1 MQQLFVIKK
10 SGDREEYDEKKVI
23 RSMDRV
29 GVPENLQP
37 EVLEHIKGQFKNGEL
52 PADIL
57 FEQILQY
64 LEPRDRKSSLRFNLR
79 QAIFE
84 LGPSGFPFEQYLA
97 QIFREQGYT
106 VETGQL
112 MQGDCV
118 KHEIDLLLEK
128 DGQREIAE
136 AKFHNHHVVKSDIQT
151 ALYTYARFLDVKEKN
166 HIDNVWLITNT
177 KLTIDAI
184 AYCQCKGIPA
194 IAWNY
199 PERDNLQDLV
209 ESPKMYPVTILTSL
223 SEQEKRRL
231 IEKNVVL
238 CRDLLTKSDSELSDP
253 LIRNESLQRA
263 KEDAQ
268 LICPLPA
275 PND

>member
-1 MQQLFVIKK
+1 MPQLFVVKK
-10 SGDREEYDEKKVI
+10 SGEKEEYDEKKVI
-23 RSMDRV
+23 RSMNRV
-29 GVPENLQP
+29 GVPEELQP
-37 EVLEHIKGQFKNGEL
+37 EVLRHIEGQFKNNEL

-97 QIFREQGYT
+97 QVFKEQGYK
-106 VETGQL
+106 VETGLL

-118 KHEIDLLLEK
+118 KHEIDLLIEK
-128 DGQREIAE
+128 DNNREIIE
-136 AKFHNHHVVKSDIQT
+136 AKFHNHHVVKSDVQT
-151 ALYTYARFLDVKEKN
+151 ALYTYARFLDVKQKN
-166 HIDNVWLITNT
+166 NIDNVWLITNT
-177 KLTIDAI
+177 KLTVDAM

-199 PERDNLQDLV
+199 PEKDNLQDFV
-209 ESPKMYPVTILTSL
+209 ENPKMYPITILTSL

-238 CRDLLTKSDSELSDP
+238 CRDLLTKSDEELSDP
-253 LIRNESLQRA
+253 LIRDESLKRA
-263 KEDAQ
+263 KDDAQ
-268 LICPLPA
+268 LICPLPQK
-275 PND
+275 NG

>member
-1 MQQLFVIKK
+1 MPDLYVIKK
-10 SGDREEYDEKKVI
+10 SGDKEPFDEKKVI
-23 RSMDRV
+23 RSMKRV
-29 GVPENLQP
+29 GVPEDLQP
-37 EVLEHIKGQFKNGEL
+37 EVLQHIKDKFQNGVL
-52 PADIL
+52 PTDVL
-57 FEQILQY
+57 FQQILEY

-97 QIFREQGYT
+97 QIFKEQGYT
-106 VETGQL
+106 VETGVL

-118 KHEIDLLLEK
+118 KHEIDLVIEK
-128 DGQREIAE
+128 GGHKEIVE

-166 HIDNVWLITNT
+166 NIDNVWLITNT
-177 KLTIDAI
+177 KLTVDAI

-209 ESPKMYPVTILTSL
+209 EGPKMYPVTILKSL
-223 SEQEKRRL
+223 SEQEKKRL
-231 IEKNVVL
+231 IEKNIVL
-238 CRDLLTKSDSELSDP
+238 CRDLLTKSDSELSDA
-253 LIRNESLQRA
+253 LIRDESIKRA
-263 KEDAQ
+263 REDAQ
-268 LICPLPA
+268 LICPLPER
-275 PND
+275 NG